1 LIPLESFPA
10 LDASLNGTTAVLLLA
25 GLALIR
31 AGRREAHRWTM
42 VSAFLVSSAFL
53 ACYLWYHAHHG
64 VTRYQGTG
72 PMRIVYFSILGTHT
86 VLAAAVLPLIL
97 RALYL
102 AAQGRFEE
110 HRKAARWAFPVWLYV
125 STTGVAVYWILY
137 RL

>member
-10 LDASLNGTTAVLLLA
+10 LNASLNGTTAVLLVI
-25 GLALIR
+25 GWFLIR
-31 AGRREAHRWTM
+31 SGKREAHRWTM
-42 VSAFLVSSAFL
+42 VTAFLVSSVFL

-64 VTRYQGTG
+64 VTHYAKTG
-72 PMRIVYFSILGTHT
+72 LMRTAYFTILGTHT
-86 VLAAAVLPLIL
+86 VLAVLVLPLIL

-102 AAQGRFEE
+102 AANGRFEE
-110 HRKAARWAFPVWLYV
+110 HKKAARWAFPVWLYV